1 MIIFAK
7 LILFI
12 PWFIIMGLLT
22 AIYCPIL
29 FYLMDNY
36 PGINVDRK
44 FNSVKICYPWV
55 WWNNLIF
62 R

>member
-1 MIIFAK
+1 
-7 LILFI
+7 
-12 PWFIIMGLLT
+12 MGLLT